1 MFEIQRDTVLRPS
14 LSLVDAG
21 VLEAE
26 LSHAGMT
33 DAALADNRHHPDA
46 ARAEAAVAELLT
58 ALGRDVTT
66 EHLADT
72 PRRVAASLL
81 ELLSPRDFEMTTFP
95 NDERYEEL
103 VLVRNIPFHS
113 LCEHHML
120 PFRGVAH
127 VGYVPGD
134 RLVGL
139 SKLARVV
146 ELFARDLQVQERLTQ
161 QVAGYLTENLSPRG
175 VGVVME
181 AEHLCMTMRGVQS
194 PGALTMTTAFT
205 GVLAE
210 DNAMRRQFPLAGG
223 RVAE

>member
-1 MFEIQRDTVLRPS
+1 MFDTQRETDGRPS
-14 LSLVDAG
+14 LSLVEAG
-21 VLEAE
+21 LVERDIAE
-26 LSHAGMT
+26 RS
-33 DAALADNRHHPDA
+33 RHPDP

-81 ELLSPRDFEMTTFP
+81 EMLTPREFAMTTFP

-146 ELFARDLQVQERLTQ
+146 EMFARDLQVQERLTQ
-161 QVAGYLTENLSPRG
+161 QVSNYLTEQLAPRG

-194 PGALTMTTAFT
+194 PGATTTTTAFT
-205 GVLAE
+205 GVLAD
-210 DNAMRRQFPLAGG
+210 DNAMRRQFRLAGESF
-223 RVAE
+223 AQ

>member
-1 MFEIQRDTVLRPS
+1 MLDTQLGTTDRAN
-14 LSLVDAG
+14 LSLVRPGKIEKDIVHSG
-21 VLEAE
+21 NSIDLV
-26 LSHAGMT
+26 
-33 DAALADNRHHPDA
+33 
-46 ARAEAAVAELLT
+46 RAESAVAELLT

-66 EHLADT
+66 EHLSDT

-81 ELLSPRDFEMTTFP
+81 EMLTPREFAMTTFP

-127 VGYVPGD
+127 VGYVPGEC
-134 RLVGL
+134 LVGL

-146 ELFARDLQVQERLTQ
+146 EMFARDLQVQERLTQ
-161 QVAGYLTENLSPRG
+161 QVSNYLTEHLSPRG

-194 PGALTMTTAFT
+194 PGAMTTTTAFT

-210 DNAMRRQFPLAGG
+210 DNSLRRQFQPAS
-223 RVAE
+223 ENFI

>member
-1 MFEIQRDTVLRPS
+1 MFDAQREQENRPS
-14 LSLVDAG
+14 LSLVEAG
-21 VLEAE
+21 IAE
-26 LSHAGMT
+26 SGLTEGDRAT
-33 DAALADNRHHPDA
+33 DVV
-46 ARAEAAVAELLT
+46 RAEAAVAELLT
-58 ALGRDVTT
+58 ALGRDVTS

-81 ELLSPRDFEMTTFP
+81 EMLTPRDFTMTTFP

-103 VLVRNIPFHS
+103 VLVRDIPFHS

-161 QVAGYLTENLSPRG
+161 QVSSYLTEQLAPRG
-175 VGVVME
+175 VGVVLE

-194 PGALTMTTAFT
+194 AGAMTTTTAFT
-205 GVLAE
+205 GILAN
-210 DNAMRRQFPLAGG
+210 DNAMRRQFRLASDS
-223 RVAE
+223 VA